1 MFLVLMLLILCLWLF
16 LLLLLLFFVVGV
28 VVFVFVFDI
37 VVVVAD
43 FVRRLQRSAFP
54 PFVDVI
60 AFNLDVFV
68 LVRDSFFKLICQS

>member
-1 MFLVLMLLILCLWLF
+1 MF
-16 LLLLLLFFVVGV
+16 
-28 VVFVFVFDI
+28 VFVFVFD
-37 VVVVAD
+37 VVVNVVVD

-68 LVRDSFFKLICQS
+68 LVRDNFFKLICQS